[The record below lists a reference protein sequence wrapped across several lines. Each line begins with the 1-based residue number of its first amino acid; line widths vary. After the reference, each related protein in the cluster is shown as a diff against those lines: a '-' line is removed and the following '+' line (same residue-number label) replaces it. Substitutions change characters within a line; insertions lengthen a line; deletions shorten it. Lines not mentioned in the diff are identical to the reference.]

1 MKYNDIDI
9 SKYDQSLYHLNEV
22 AYKYRMTEILE
33 YDENEPLGCPDTAY
47 VVVARSME
55 AMGLEDLLE
64 WKTWWR
70 IWKHHREDLSVE
82 QLTAV
87 VYSAMADF
95 KQSYLDLMEPENESD
110 VNKLA
115 IVRES
120 LETDRGFIKQLTNII
135 GEIPEAFDYT
145 IKEEDL
151 AKCDRYLQ
159 CRSLLREMGITAIKT
174 TDDVDAIMWR
184 IAFLGSDISC
194 SYRNAIAELT
204 INNRLKDYLDFKR
217 RQYNRQIE
225 TQRSIRKNCEI
236 EKEKKKDNAAQ
247 KHVLKLENVISKK
260 NELIT
265 RYNNIISYQKENY
278 LKMLFQAN
286 NDAKHKSLVLNH
298 FILHLKNPYS
308 ILCKS
313 FDFNDEYEMDYY
325 LKLFKMAKRGIS
337 PSVARRIAKV
347 RINDEQTRELFLRK
361 VEELNIQIC
370 KSRDNSKAQ

>member
-1 MKYNDIDI
+1 MKYNAIDI
-9 SKYDQSLYHLNEV
+9 SKYSQSLYHLNEV
-22 AYKYRMTEILE
+22 AYKYGMAEILE

-87 VYSAMADF
+87 VYSAMADI

-115 IVRES
+115 IVRDS

-145 IKEEDL
+145 IRPEDWPPGNL
-151 AKCDRYLQ
+151 SQLG
-159 CRSLLREMGITAIKT
+159 RSLIKEMGFTVIRT

-184 IAFLGSDISC
+184 MAFLGFDLSRSF
-194 SYRNAIAELT
+194 RNAMVELT
-204 INNRLKDYLDFKR
+204 NNNRLNDYIDFKCR
-217 RQYNRQIE
+217 LYNRQIE
-225 TQRSIRKNCEI
+225 TQRSIRKNYEVG
-236 EKEKKKDNAAQ
+236 EVKRKVKAAQ
-247 KHVLKLENVISKK
+247 KHILKLENVISKK
-260 NELIT
+260 NELMT
-265 RYNNIISYQKENY
+265 HYNNIINCQKERY
-278 LKMLFQAN
+278 LKTLSKAN
-286 NDAKHKSLVLNH
+286 AVAKQKSMVQNH
-298 FILHLKNPYS
+298 FIQHLKNPNS

-325 LKLFKMAKRGIS
+325 IKLFKMAERVIK
-337 PSVARRIAKV
+337 PSSARRIAKL

-361 VEELNIQIC
+361 VEEVNLQIC
-370 KSRDNSKAQ
+370 KYRKNSQAQ